1 MIIQS
6 AIKTQNSENTEIFEQ
21 YDFKIRPIVSGSEC
35 RITNLNHWIDILLKP
50 FLKHIK
56 ALLAIV

>member
-35 RITNLNHWIDILLKP
+35 RITNLNH
-50 FLKHIK
+50 
-56 ALLAIV
+56 